1 MDYTSVPLVKDYGNT
16 DGTANDDVLTD
27 LVTGYS
33 DQVDTYCRQNFSQ
46 ATYTDWIGRGTV
58 DRDGVLMVYPPVPTL
73 STPTAAAHRYGP
85 LATWTDI
92 TLSLLDVEP
101 NNHGSIVRVLGSDFG
116 IYRNQ
121 RLQVRL
127 TFSGG
132 WADLDAVPADFELA
146 VRRLVWWGY
155 KLREAPMN
163 KTAMPALGQVV
174 IPPSGWPKDIADAL
188 KPYRRY
194 YG

>member
-1 MDYTSVPLVKDYGNT
+1 MDYTTVENVKAYGNT
-16 DGTANDDVLTD
+16 IGQADDPAIAD

-33 DQVDTYCRQNFSQ
+33 SQVDAYCHQVFGL
-46 ATYTDWIGRGTV
+46 ATYTGWIGRGTV
-58 DRDGVLMVYPPVPTL
+58 DRDGVLLAYPPVPTL
-73 STPTAAAHRYGP
+73 STPTAAAYRYGS
-85 LATWTDI
+85 LATWADI
-92 TLSLLDVEP
+92 TLSLLDVQTA
-101 NNHGSIVRVLGSDFG
+101 NHGSIVRVLGSDFG
-116 IYRNQ
+116 VYRNQ
-121 RLQVRL
+121 RLQVRF

-132 WADLDAVPADFELA
+132 WATFDAIPDDFEIA
-146 VRRLVWWGY
+146 MRRLVWWGY

-174 IPPSGWPKDIADAL
+174 IPPSGWPKDITDAF

>member
-1 MDYTSVPLVKDYGNT
+1 MDYTSPELVKRYGNT
-16 DGTANDDVLTD
+16 NGAGDDDVLAD

-33 DQVDTYCRQNFSQ
+33 GQVDTYCRQNFSQ

-73 STPTAAAHRYGP
+73 SVPTAAALRVGNV
-85 LATWTDI
+85 ATWTDI
-92 TLSLLDVEP
+92 SVSLLDVESA
-101 NNHGSIVRVLGSDFG
+101 NHGAIVRVLGSDFG
-116 IYRNQ
+116 AYRNR
-121 RLQVRL
+121 RLQIKL
-127 TFSGG
+127 TFTGG
-132 WADLDAVPADFELA
+132 WADPDAIPDDFELA

-174 IPPSGWPKDIADAL
+174 IPPSGWPKDVCESF

>member
-1 MDYTSVPLVKDYGNT
+1 MDYTTTALVKQYGNT
-16 DGTANDDVLTD
+16 TGTADDALLPD

-33 DQVDTYCRQNFSQ
+33 RQVDAYCRQSFGY
-46 ATYTDWIGRGTV
+46 AAYTDWIGRGSV

-73 STPTAAAHRYGP
+73 ATPTAAAFRAGN
-85 LATWTDI
+85 LATWTDL
-92 TLSLLDVEP
+92 TLSQLDVETA
-101 NNHGSIVRVLGSDFG
+101 NHGSIVRLLGSDYTT
-116 IYRNQ
+116 YRNH

-127 TFSGG
+127 TFTGG

-155 KLREAPMN
+155 KLREAPMS

-174 IPPSGWPKDIADAL
+174 IPPSGWPKDIADAF